1 MQYGEYKRSS
11 GGNVE
16 GNMADV
22 FVGRKRERFFPN
34 NYTRHILILPGG
46 VTEK

>member
-22 FVGRKRERFFPN
+22 FVGRKRNWR
-34 NYTRHILILPGG
+34 ILGYFIIW
-46 VTEK
+46 EKI